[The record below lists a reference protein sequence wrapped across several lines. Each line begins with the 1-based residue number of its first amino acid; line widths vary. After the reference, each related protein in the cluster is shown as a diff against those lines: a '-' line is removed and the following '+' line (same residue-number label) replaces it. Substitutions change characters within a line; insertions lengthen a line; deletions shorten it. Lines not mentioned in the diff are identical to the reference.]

1 LIQRKARITRHGYLR
16 IMRLAIIILLLGA
29 SLSFSQES
37 AQSALEK
44 RGQDLAVQMCGE
56 CHSTGR
62 SGSSPHIGAPPLRE
76 VGRRLDVDF
85 LPERL
90 RDGLMVGHPDMP
102 TFRFTREDAR
112 AFVLYLRSI
121 QTP

>member
-1 LIQRKARITRHGYLR
+1 MVMTT
-16 IMRLAIIILLLGA
+16 RLAIIIVLLGT
-29 SLSFSQES
+29 SFSFSQDNE
-37 AQSALEK
+37 QSALEK
-44 RGQDLAVQMCGE
+44 HGQGLAVQMCGE

-62 SGSSPHIGAPPLRE
+62 SGSSVPPLRE
-76 VGRRLDVDF
+76 VGRRLDLDF
-85 LPERL
+85 VPERL